1 MGSFGLGLT
10 MEKAQ
15 LVAVERNRGSIIKAK
30 CSICGVGFAQRYFV
44 DPEEAE
50 RQMQKYFSRHVA
62 ERHAGDTAEN

>member
-1 MGSFGLGLT
+1 MGLT

-15 LVAVERNRGSIIKAK
+15 LVAVERVRGSIIKAR

-50 RQMQKYFSRHVA
+50 RQMKEYFSRHVA
-62 ERHAGDTAEN
+62 ERHAEETGQK